1 MINKLQTLLMKCTL
15 HILGY
20 KSYKMSTIHI
30 MKELNFLTIH
40 HMIVKETIIFM
51 HKVLY
56 NNSPSVL
63 YNLISYSSV
72 DDNNVRSV
80 RKPRIKISHKSVKVI
95 NSLLYRAIYLY
106 NILEYQT
113 KMYNLKKLSRYLQK
127 DIIYIFPN
135 NKIQK
140 LLKE

>member
-1 MINKLQTLLMKCTL
+1 MKCTR
-15 HILGY
+15 HILGFR
-20 KSYKMSTIHI
+20 SYKMSTIQI
-30 MKELNFLTIH
+30 MKDLNFLTIH
-40 HMIVKETIIFM
+40 HMIVKETILFI

-63 YNLISYSSV
+63 YNLISYSSI
-72 DDNNVRSV
+72 DDNNVRSI
-80 RKPRIKISHKSVKVI
+80 RKPRIKIQHKSVKVT
-95 NSLLYRAIYLY
+95 NSLLYRAIFLY

-113 KMYNLKKLSRYLQK
+113 KMYNPKKLSRYLQK

-140 LLKE
+140 FQKE